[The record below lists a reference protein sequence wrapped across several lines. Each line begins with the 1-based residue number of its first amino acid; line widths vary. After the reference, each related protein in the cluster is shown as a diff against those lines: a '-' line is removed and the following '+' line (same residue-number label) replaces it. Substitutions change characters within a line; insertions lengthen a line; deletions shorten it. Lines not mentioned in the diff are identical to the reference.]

1 MSCPPQFV
9 MSPNGSAC
17 VVKCPSMYTSKI
29 LDGVPSCVMM
39 NPTKNEVLASF
50 GLTSVPPF
58 TGTGTP
64 GGPAFTS
71 AYADYTAA
79 LATADAKVGSANR
92 QSIAFSN
99 LMAAENARGS
109 TGGEAAY
116 QAARVTYYTLTK
128 GDAWIQEEKERV
140 ANTDAQPVVNTLAS
154 QYRNLVERKNQQT
167 RTIDVI
173 NGLKDK
179 VLSVKDD
186 LTFSVNTF
194 QRQID
199 AVKNQI
205 NKDKKVQSDTI
216 EATTS
221 WVDTFLNWTIAIAT
235 IVCIF
240 MLVRRL
246 TRGGPSVLEK
256 LKTDAAL
263 FRAQAE
269 YTRAKAGLN
278 AQPSMLSRT

>member
-1 MSCPPQFV
+1 
-9 MSPNGSAC
+9 
-17 VVKCPSMYTSKI
+17 MYTSKI